1 MKTQFRKSLLNT
13 LSILL
18 TLAALSFNTKGFSQ
32 LKTKDVELVS
42 VTAKIAKFHT
52 IDELNKMTKATL
64 IQLYK
69 ERFRVAVLLMPYS
82 GLTTKPGT
90 TLDAL
95 GIPVT
100 SDNKNMIEKED
111 KAGKEYHEIIDKNLN
126 FFIAYADK
134 SNIVWSIVMYE
145 DIIRKINLGREF

>member
-1 MKTQFRKSLLNT
+1 MKTHQRPLFNT

-18 TLAALSFNTKGFSQ
+18 ILAALSFSTKGFSQ
-32 LKTKDVELVS
+32 LKSKDFELVS

-52 IDELNKMTKATL
+52 TDELNKMTKATL

-82 GLTTKPGT
+82 GLTNKPGT

-100 SDNKNMIEKED
+100 SDNKNMVEKED
-111 KAGKEYHEIIDKNLN
+111 KAGKEYHEIIDKNLS

-134 SNIVWSIVMYE
+134 SSIVWSIIMYE
-145 DIIRKINLGREF
+145 EIIRKINLGREF